1 MVGLAVD
8 SVNSR
13 DGQSKE
19 AHDALTTEVQKALYE
34 ILRSAPFR
42 ASKQSQQLLQYIVYQ
57 SLDGHL
63 DRLKER
69 VVGAEVFG
77 RPGDYDTNE
86 DPIVRS
92 RAAEVRKRLAQ
103 YYVGEGSRLPIRI
116 EISPGSYHATF
127 SKLDDHGLKHL
138 EADENL
144 LALPQVQNVDAPQV
158 DLPHEDPHEASVVA
172 RGHLHLSWWIAG
184 ASLVLIVTAI
194 LIYIQRPRDL
204 VKQFWSPLLDSS
216 KPILIYTG
224 ANAVYMPSSGFIER
238 FKTTHHL
245 SELDTG
251 GHEFL
256 VPITGDQKFGPGDL
270 LEMKSQFVT
279 LGDVTANVKV
289 ATLLS
294 RLNRAFDLRA
304 GEDVSFGDLRDTPVI
319 LVGGFNNAWT
329 LQITG
334 DLPFVFGSGLTI
346 RDREDKTRQWHPVIS
361 SENKTQMDYAL
372 VARLP
377 HSKTGGALI
386 TIAGITQCGTRA
398 AAEFITSP
406 EGIKELMK
414 SVPDSWASNNL
425 EFVLQT
431 KVVDE
436 IPTNPT
442 VVSVRTW

>member
-1 MVGLAVD
+1 MENTVNAVYSAD
-8 SVNSR
+8 RKSNAQGAPPT
-13 DGQSKE
+13 D
-19 AHDALTTEVQKALYE
+19 VQKALYE

-69 VVGAEVFG
+69 VIGAEVFG
-77 RPGDYDTNE
+77 RPLDYDTNE

-127 SKLDDHGLKHL
+127 CRIGVT
-138 EADENL
+138 EAENL
-144 LALPQVQNVDAPQV
+144 HAEENVLVLPEPQAV
-158 DLPHEDPHEASVVA
+158 PSPHLVPSEESPHE
-172 RGHLHLSWWIAG
+172 GHAVTAAHSELRWWIPAVVF
-184 ASLVLIVTAI
+184 VLIAI
-194 LIYIQRPRDL
+194 TVLIYSLRPKDL
-204 VKQFWSPLLDSS
+204 VTQFWAPLLGTS

-224 ANAVYMPSSGFIER
+224 ANAVYMPSSQFIEHY
-238 FKTTHHL
+238 KSTHHL

-251 GHEFL
+251 GYEFL
-256 VPITGDQKFGPGDL
+256 VPITEDLKLSPGDL
-270 LEMKSQFVT
+270 LEMKNQFVT
-279 LGDVTANVKV
+279 LGDVSANVKV
-289 ATLLS
+289 TTLLS
-294 RLNRAFDLRA
+294 RLNHTFDLRS
-304 GEDVSFGDLRDTPVI
+304 GDDVSFGDLRDTPVI
-319 LVGGFNNAWT
+319 LIGAFNNAWT
-329 LQITG
+329 LQLTG

-346 RDREDKTRQWHPVIS
+346 RDQSDNARQWHPTIS
-361 SENKTQMDYAL
+361 SENKVQVDYAL

-406 EGIKELMK
+406 EGIKDLMK
-414 SVPDSWASNNL
+414 SAPNSSTTKNL

-431 KVVDE
+431 KVVND
-436 IPTNPT
+436 IPTSPT
-442 VVSVRTW
+442 VVAVRTW